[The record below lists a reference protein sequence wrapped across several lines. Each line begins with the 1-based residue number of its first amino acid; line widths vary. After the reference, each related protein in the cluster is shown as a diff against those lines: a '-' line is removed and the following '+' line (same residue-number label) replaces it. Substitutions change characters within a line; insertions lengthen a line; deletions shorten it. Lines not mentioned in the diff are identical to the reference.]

1 MIPAQLFALSAIPL
15 TAHGKIDRKVL
26 LKMEQS
32 VAVEAKALPA
42 TPAEIA
48 LSDIWREVLG
58 LAEVGVHD
66 NFFELG
72 GHSLLAT
79 QVVSRTQQA
88 FGIRLPLRELFEKP
102 TISELAPLIEDLQ
115 LQQVSEIDSAELE
128 SLLAEIEGEI
138 QR

>member
-88 FGIRLPLRELFEKP
+88 FGVHLPLRELFEKP